1 VLLMPY
7 SAETKW
13 EPGYPER
20 PFSGYRSRFSH
31 KDERAEPGYYKVR
44 LSDNEVDVELTAS
57 DRVGLHR
64 YRYAKGAEAKV
75 MLDLRSIY
83 DYAAKN
89 LWSRLR
95 VRDNTLITGMRETR
109 GWAPGASCILR
120 SSSRIR

>member
-1 VLLMPY
+1 VGAGL
-7 SAETKW
+7 
-13 EPGYPER
+13 PER

-75 MLDLRSIY
+75 MLDLR
-83 DYAAKN
+83 AAF
-89 LWSRLR
+89 
-95 VRDNTLITGMRETR
+95 TIT
-109 GWAPGASCILR
+109 PP
-120 SSSRIR
+120 RICGRACACATTP